1 MTGSLIAYALV
12 NGLKAYEAGAVMDL
26 VTYHKPKWAS
36 RLCCGFALIGGLQEV
51 GSSSRSP
58 LTRAHA
64 HREIPSKAPFL
75 GYNFQFD
82 ALAAL
87 FNLDPASLV
96 TAFSVLFCQLSRGF
110 SGVNERRLIKRR
122 PAEGLAKPQILSF

>member
-12 NGLKAYEAGAVMDL
+12 NGLKVYEAGAVMDL

-36 RLCCGFALIGGLQEV
+36 WLCCGFALIGGLKEV

-75 GYNFQFD
+75 SYNFQFD
-82 ALAAL
+82 APSAL

-96 TAFSVLFCQLSRGF
+96 TVLR
-110 SGVNERRLIKRR
+110 V
-122 PAEGLAKPQILSF
+122 ILSAILRLFRSE